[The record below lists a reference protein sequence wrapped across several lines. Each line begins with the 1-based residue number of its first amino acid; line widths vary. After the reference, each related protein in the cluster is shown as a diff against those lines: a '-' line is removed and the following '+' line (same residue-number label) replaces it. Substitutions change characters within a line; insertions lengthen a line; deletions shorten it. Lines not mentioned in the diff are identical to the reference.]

1 MKKLLSLAAVLLT
14 AALIFTGCQ
23 NASSSS
29 DDGDKLPG
37 TWLSTIEYNTWTNDD
52 PFGPGSSFSSKE
64 NGAYEYKL
72 TNVSTTTLRPTEGK
86 FRNSLYAVSKDAD
99 FTGFKATAKTTASQ
113 YYGFVFNINID
124 ANGKWK
130 DYTVVLSDTS
140 FTVDYNDA
148 TGTGAELV
156 PWTKNSAIKASPA
169 ENNVTVY
176 TDKDSTIHILING
189 ADVHQIKNP
198 VLTQG
203 KVGAVCC
210 FKYTDIANNTV
221 STTNYNFKEFQKK

>member
-37 TWLSTIEYNTWTNDD
+37 TWLSTTDFENFTNHEA
-52 PFGPGSSFSSKE
+52 FGPGSSFSSKG

-72 TNVSTTTLRPTEGK
+72 TDVSTTTKRPSEGQFK
-86 FRNSLYAVSKDAD
+86 NHIYAVTRNAD
-99 FTGFKATAKTTASQ
+99 FTGFKATAKSTASE
-113 YYGFVFNINID
+113 YYGFAFNINIEGE
-124 ANGKWK
+124 NWK
-130 DYTVVLSDTS
+130 YYSVVLSNTS
-140 FTVDYNDA
+140 FTIDYNAPGAD
-148 TGTGAELV
+148 AELA
-156 PWTKNSAIKASPA
+156 PWTKNNAIKASPE

-176 TDKDSTIHILING
+176 ADKDSTIHILINN

-203 KVGAVCC
+203 YVGAICC
-210 FKYTDIANNTV
+210 LKYTDIANNTV
-221 STTNYNFKEFQKK
+221 CTANYNFKEVQKK